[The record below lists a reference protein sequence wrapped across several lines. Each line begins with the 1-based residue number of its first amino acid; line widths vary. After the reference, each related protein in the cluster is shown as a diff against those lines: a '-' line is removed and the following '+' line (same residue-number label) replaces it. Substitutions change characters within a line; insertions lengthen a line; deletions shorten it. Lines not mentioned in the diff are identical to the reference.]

1 MAKSLRLKSDD
12 YKRIDEFVKPVGEE
26 YYTVVT
32 TALRGQYIRSIHVFS
47 RQPMT
52 KEMTEFENTA
62 SRMKFKG
69 SRAELEGSQLLAY
82 KRLYD
87 LLIVRAYDVPVG
99 MTIYGETK
107 TDDKGVV
114 SSVNPLNAEDAR
126 RLVPL
131 VMKRE
136 ALRDSMDHMSE
147 NRVAEDEGEE
157 EVKGVVEE

>member
-12 YKRIDEFVKPVGEE
+12 YKRIDQVVSPKGDE

-69 SRAELEGSQLLAY
+69 TRAELEGSQLLAY
-82 KRLYD
+82 KKLYD
-87 LLIVRAYDVPVG
+87 ALIVRAYDVPVG
-99 MTIYGETK
+99 MSIHGETV
-107 TDDKGVV
+107 TDEHGKVI
-114 SSVNPLNAEDAR
+114 SSNPLNADDAR

-147 NRVAEDEGEE
+147 NRVVEDEGED
-157 EVKGVVEE
+157 EVKGAPEE